1 MAGLAIEREKS
12 LIPDA
17 SSIRHKEAALN
28 IVVLGGGRVGGAIVR
43 DLTAVKDFSVTVAD
57 VDPVALERLAAAG
70 AKTLPL
76 DLSDADNVAVAV
88 EGADIVVGAV
98 PGYLG
103 YALLE
108 QVLEYGIPIV
118 DISFFPEDA
127 FGLDEKA
134 REAGVP
140 CLVDCGIAPGFTH
153 LILGRLEEEL
163 DETRSFHCLVG
174 GLPVERS
181 WPWDYKAP
189 FSPGD
194 VIEEY
199 VRPARLRRNGE
210 EVTMPALSEVELV
223 NFPGLGTLE
232 AFLTDGLR
240 TLLKTC
246 RTPDMVEKTMRY
258 PGHAEQ
264 MRVLREAGFFSAR
277 QIQVASGLVRPR
289 DVTEALLFNAWRFEE
304 GEPDLTVL
312 RVEVTG
318 SKDGKDVRHIYNIL
332 DYYDPDSET
341 SSMARTTGYTCTAM
355 VHLIADGLWK
365 EPGVA
370 PPEIVGRSEAC
381 YQAVLD
387 HLGAR
392 GIHVFQRVDED

>member
-1 MAGLAIEREKS
+1 M
-12 LIPDA
+12 
-17 SSIRHKEAALN
+17 
-28 IVVLGGGRVGGAIVR
+28 GGAIVR
-43 DLTAVKDFSVTVAD
+43 DLTAVPEFSVTVAD
-57 VDPVALERLAAAG
+57 VDPVALERLAPAG
-70 AKTLPL
+70 ARTVPI
-76 DLSDADNVAVAV
+76 DLSDADNLADTIA
-88 EGADIVVGAV
+88 GADLVVGAM

-103 YALLE
+103 YAVLE
-108 QVLEYGIPIV
+108 QVLDQGIPVV

-127 FGLDEKA
+127 FGLDAKA

-153 LILGRLEEEL
+153 LILGRLEQEL
-163 DETRSFHCLVG
+163 DEPRSFHCLVG

-181 WPWDYKAP
+181 WPWAYKAP

-199 VRPARLRRNGE
+199 VRPARLKRNGE
-210 EVTMPALSEVELV
+210 EIALPALSEVELV

-246 RTPDMVEKTMRY
+246 RAPDMVEKTMRY

-264 MRVLREAGFFSAR
+264 MRVLREAGFFSDR
-277 QIQVASGLVRPR
+277 EVQSASGLVRPR

-312 RVEVTG
+312 RVEVAG
-318 SKDGKDVRHIYNIL
+318 SKDGKNIRHIYNIL
-332 DYYDPDSET
+332 DYYDTETET

-355 VHLIADGLWK
+355 VHLVASGLWK

-387 HLGAR
+387 HLSAR
-392 GIHVFQRVDED
+392 GIHVFHRVDED

>member
-1 MAGLAIEREKS
+1 MRSGARE
-12 LIPDA
+12 A
-17 SSIRHKEAALN
+17 SFRTRHAHDSKEAALN

-43 DLTAVKDFSVTVAD
+43 DLTAVEDFSVTVAD

-70 AKTLPL
+70 AKTLPV
-76 DLSDADNVAVAV
+76 DLSDADNLNDAVD
-88 EGADIVVGAV
+88 GADLVVGAV

-103 YALLE
+103 YATLE
-108 QVLEYGIPIV
+108 QVLGHGIPVV

-127 FGLDEKA
+127 FGLDEQA
-134 REAGVP
+134 RAAGVP
-140 CLVDCGIAPGFTH
+140 CLVDCGIAPGLTH
-153 LILGRLEEEL
+153 LLLGRIEEDL
-163 DETRSFHCLVG
+163 DKTESFHCLVG

-181 WPWDYKAP
+181 WPWEYKAP

-199 VRPARLRRNGE
+199 TRPARLRRNGE
-210 EVTMPALSEVELV
+210 EVTLPALSEVELV

-240 TLLKTC
+240 TLLKTS
-246 RTPDMVEKTMRY
+246 RTPNMVEKTMRY

-264 MRVLREAGFFSAR
+264 MRVLREAGFFSDR
-277 QIQVASGLVRPR
+277 QIQAACGLVRPR
-289 DVTEALLFNAWRFEE
+289 DVTEALLFHGWRFEE

-318 SKDGKDVRHIYNIL
+318 KKGGKEIRHVYNIL

-341 SSMARTTGYTCTAM
+341 SSMARTTGYSCTAM
-355 VHLIADGLWK
+355 VHLVASGLWK

-381 YQAVLD
+381 HQAVLD
-387 HLGAR
+387 HLHAR
-392 GIHVFQRVDED
+392 GIHVFHRVDES